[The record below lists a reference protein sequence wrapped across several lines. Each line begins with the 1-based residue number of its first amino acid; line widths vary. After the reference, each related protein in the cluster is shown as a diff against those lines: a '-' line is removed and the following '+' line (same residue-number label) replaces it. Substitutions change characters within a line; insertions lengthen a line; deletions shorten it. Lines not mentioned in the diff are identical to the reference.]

1 MKGIQG
7 LIVAIVL
14 GLVGLAFNWYYL
26 SKSRDFA
33 HVSFIGVKKSASIR
47 RGTPLSK
54 SHLEKISIPKEYV
67 GNLRRYALVWSDI
80 DAIAGRKAI
89 RDYEEGGL
97 LLRNDFR
104 TAPNELRLIGGETAI
119 SVPIDPRTTNTS
131 QIVPGETRVS
141 FYMPI
146 QQLKRPTPTSEE
158 NKRWIGPFE
167 VLAVG
172 NRMGSTD
179 IIDSRVSRNNNEN
192 RVTLKATNETGRD
205 IKGMPQ
211 LMEFLNASK
220 FKPLRLK
227 IHAPADE
234 GR

>member
-7 LIVAIVL
+7 LIIAIVL
-14 GLVGLAFNWYYL
+14 GLVGFTFNMYYL
-26 SKSRDFA
+26 TKSRDFA
-33 HVSFIGVKKSASIR
+33 HVTFIGVKRNANIK

-54 SHLEKISIPKEYV
+54 NHFEKISIPKEYV
-67 GNLRRYALVWSDI
+67 GNLKRYALVWSDI
-80 DAIAGRKAI
+80 DAIEGRKAI

-119 SVPIDPRTTNTS
+119 SIPIDTRTTNTS
-131 QIVPGETRVS
+131 QIIPGETRIS
-141 FYMPI
+141 FYI
-146 QQLKRPTPTSEE
+146 PTARVQSPGTAVEG
-158 NKRWIGPFE
+158 NRQWFGPFD

-179 IIDSRVSRNNNEN
+179 IVDQGGGRGNSEN
-192 RVTLKATNETGRD
+192 RVTLKATSESGRD

-211 LMEFLNASK
+211 LMNYLTNSK

-227 IHAPADE
+227 IHAANPDS
-234 GR
+234 R